1 MTIFALIIKEI
12 RRRKINFILGLASVM
27 LSVAILTGTFTNLHI
42 YDIKTTSII
51 AQKEQETT
59 VRMAALED
67 DYRKIMKNLGFNLL
81 ILPKNQRLGDLYVD
95 DFASEYMPE
104 YFVKKL
110 SESGIM
116 SIRHLLP
123 SLQQKLKWPEQ
134 KRTIILIGVR
144 GEAPFVHRDSKEPLL
159 VAVPKDHAIV
169 GNELAVSLALEAGDN
184 ISILGQEFEILKC
197 NEERGTKDDITIWI
211 DLAQAQAMLDKP
223 GKINAMLALKCH
235 CSGNEISQ
243 IRSDIGK
250 ILPNVQVI
258 EQGAKV
264 LTRAEARD
272 RAAKEAQNS
281 ILAEKESRLKL
292 RKEQERFS
300 SILIPLVLVGSGIL
314 ISLLFFANVRDRK
327 SEIGIL
333 AAVGVK
339 SSRIMMLFLGK
350 ALFMGTL
357 GALTGFFLGLMT
369 ALLRNGTIPT
379 STSFLLQNFL
389 WALLLANVLSFA
401 ASWIPAFQ
409 AALHDPAA
417 VLREE

>member
-1 MTIFALIIKEI
+1 
-12 RRRKINFILGLASVM
+12 
-27 LSVAILTGTFTNLHI
+27 
-42 YDIKTTSII
+42 
-51 AQKEQETT
+51 
-59 VRMAALED
+59 
-67 DYRKIMKNLGFNLL
+67 
-81 ILPKNQRLGDLYVD
+81 
-95 DFASEYMPE
+95 
-104 YFVKKL
+104 
-110 SESGIM
+110 M

-339 SSRIMMLFLGK
+339 SSRTMMLFLGK